1 MRRFAHSARDRF
13 TTGKLAQRPPTAAAG
28 DRRHLPA
35 KDPQAADWSAAARSP
50 SARPTRRAGYDPE
63 GVTLFSYAVV
73 QALAEGYKRA
83 GKLDGPAIAKA
94 LRAGGPVE
102 TVLGPVEFN
111 RHCPAYVFPIK
122 PALSGV

>member
-1 MRRFAHSARDRF
+1 MLETGSLPASWHSGRRLPPPAIAD
-13 TTGKLAQRPPTAAAG
+13 TGRPKTRKPPTGRAAV
-28 DRRHLPA
+28 
-35 KDPQAADWSAAARSP
+35 RSP

-73 QALAEGYKRA
+73 QALAEGCKRA
-83 GKLDGPAIAKA
+83 GKLDGPVIAKA
-94 LRAGGPVE
+94 PRAGGPVE

>member
-1 MRRFAHSARDRF
+1 MLETGSLPASWHSGGRLPPPAIADTCRPKTR
-13 TTGKLAQRPPTAAAG
+13 KPPTG
-28 DRRHLPA
+28 R
-35 KDPQAADWSAAARSP
+35 AAARSP